1 MTAKE
6 PKHTV
11 GRRMDGEGGTGG
23 GRRVDP
29 ALVEAARRGDR
40 AAFARLFELF
50 APMVHGVA
58 LVRLTPAEA
67 DDVVQEVFVTAIERI
82 ATLRDSAAIGGWLC
96 MIARTRSIDM
106 RRASSRIADGAV
118 PEGVHEDPDR
128 LEATRCLDAIR
139 ALPEAYHET
148 LVLRL
153 VEGLTGPEIAEQ
165 TGLTA
170 DSVRVNLHR
179 GMKLLRQKLGLDE
192 R

>member
-1 MTAKE
+1 
-6 PKHTV
+6 
-11 GRRMDGEGGTGG
+11 MDSQGG
-23 GRRVDP
+23 GGGAGGSGGKRVDL
-29 ALVEAARRGDR
+29 ALVDAARRGDR
-40 AAFARLFELF
+40 AAFAKLFELF

-58 LVRLTPAEA
+58 LARLTPAEA
-67 DDVVQEVFVTAIERI
+67 DDVVQEVFLTAIERI
-82 ATLRDSAAIGGWLC
+82 GTLRDSAAIGGWLC
-96 MIARTRSIDM
+96 MIARTRSIDA
-106 RRASSRIADGAV
+106 RRATSRIADGAV

-139 ALPEAYHET
+139 ALPEAYRET

-179 GMKLLRQKLGLDE
+179 GMKRLREKLGMGE
-192 R
+192 P